1 MNTTSVLTVVQIC
14 EVKRMIDEKKLI
26 EVIKNVQNT
35 MRETNKKPVP
45 VDAREIFTL
54 FIGMVEKQPKVGEWI
69 PVSERLPNGEDGLY
83 WTTHEDGSLILHG
96 YTKNNGF
103 IYNWEVDDLEKRKR
117 QGEVIAW
124 MLIPEPEP
132 YRKDVE

>member
-1 MNTTSVLTVVQIC
+1 MRLIDADVLIERIQEEKEDNDAHCRLCMDATVDIIDAQLTV
-14 EVKRMIDEKKLI
+14 EA
-26 EVIKNVQNT
+26 
-35 MRETNKKPVP
+35 KPV
-45 VDAREIFTL
+45 
-54 FIGMVEKQPKVGEWI
+54 GWI
-69 PVSERLPNGEDGLY
+69 PCSEKLPEDETLLY

>member
-1 MNTTSVLTVVQIC
+1 
-14 EVKRMIDEKKLI
+14 MIDEKKLI
-26 EVIKNVQNT
+26 ELCRELKEKETGAFSKGYNKALRDIVSTIKST
-35 MRETNKKPVP
+35 S
-45 VDAREIFTL
+45 F
-54 FIGMVEKQPKVGEWI
+54 PKVGECI

-103 IYNWEVDDLEKRKR
+103 IYNWEVYDLEKRKR

-124 MLIPEPEP
+124 M
-132 YRKDVE
+132 